1 MTRRQKALVSWVGA
15 GIALAGAIV
24 TIVYIFQP
32 WRTCLYDDAGAACGM
47 LPADAAVMTTAML
60 GGLVGLALLGVGLF
74 GKGVDAAR

>member
-1 MTRRQKALVSWVGA
+1 
-15 GIALAGAIV
+15 
-24 TIVYIFQP
+24 
-32 WRTCLYDDAGAACGM
+32 M